1 VKEKKQQPK
10 QEAPRQRKDKF
21 NTEIIVNVHPL
32 EKRVAVLEDNRLVEL
47 FVERKDKQNIVGNI
61 YKGFVK
67 DVLPGMGAAFIEIGL
82 ERTAFLH
89 YSDIVTDFLDIFED
103 EKQRPRL
110 NPKDSSQIGSLLKSG
125 QEIVVQVHKGPIGS
139 KGARLTGQISIPGK
153 YLVLFPNK
161 HKIAISRKI
170 YSQNERSRIRNI
182 LTSLKDPDFGL
193 IVRTEAEGCDE
204 DDFRNEYNAL
214 AKTWKLTE
222 KQIRHA
228 KGPVCV
234 FEENALENYL
244 IRDLFG
250 ENVDR
255 LVIDD
260 KAFAHRIISHLEDFS
275 PELLPNVEIYKEDSP
290 IFDAW
295 GIEKKIETV
304 FHSRIYLPSGG
315 NIRIE
320 QTEALVAIDIN
331 TGSFTG
337 KTHYEETIKK
347 TNVEAAAEAARQI
360 RLRDLSGVIII
371 DFIDMVNEQN
381 KQEVLDTLRKGLKRD
396 RAKNK
401 VYGYTELGLVEV
413 TRKRMRST
421 LIANFSDPCPLCN
434 GSGRVVSKDTMLM
447 RIHRWLNRSDYFV
460 GNRRMRIV
468 VNPELAAHIHTHESY
483 FSAYKGQVDIE
494 TAADMRA
501 DQFKVLLLPG
511 QEDITS
517 RFS

>member
-1 VKEKKQQPK
+1 MK
-10 QEAPRQRKDKF
+10 RDIYR
-21 NTEIIVNVHPL
+21 TEIIVNVHPL

-47 FVERKDKQNIVGNI
+47 FVERKDRQNIVGNI

-89 YSDIVTDFLDIFED
+89 YSDIVTDFLDMFER
-103 EKQRPRL
+103 EKPRTRL
-110 NPKDSSQIGSLLKSG
+110 NPSDSSQIGNLLKSG
-125 QEIVVQVHKGPIGS
+125 QEIVVQIHKGPIGS

-161 HKIAISRKI
+161 NKIAISRKI
-170 YSQNERSRIRNI
+170 YNQNERNRIRNI
-182 LTSLKDPDFGL
+182 LSNLKDPNYGL
-193 IVRTEAEGCDE
+193 IVRTEAEGCEEDE
-204 DDFRNEYNAL
+204 FRNEYNSL
-214 AKTWKLTE
+214 AKTWRLTE
-222 KQIRHA
+222 KQIKHA
-228 KGPVCV
+228 KGPICV

-250 ENVDR
+250 EGVDR

-260 KAFAHRIISHLEDFS
+260 KAFARRIISQLEDIS
-275 PELLPNVEIYKEDSP
+275 PELGKHVEIYKEDSP

-304 FHSRIYLPSGG
+304 FHTRIYLPSGG
-315 NIRIE
+315 NMKIE

-347 TNVEAAAEAARQI
+347 TNLEAAAEAARQI
-360 RLRDLSGVIII
+360 RLRDLSGVIVI
-371 DFIDMVNEQN
+371 DFIDMISDSN
-381 KQEVLDTLRKGLKRD
+381 KQEVLDTLRKGLRRD

-401 VYGYTELGLVEV
+401 VYGFTQLGLVEI

-421 LIANFSDPCPLCN
+421 LIANFSDPCPFCN
-434 GSGRVVSKDTMLM
+434 GSGRVISRDALTM
-447 RIHRWLNRSDYFV
+447 RIHRWLSRAAYFIR
-460 GNRRMRIV
+460 NTRLRIV
-468 VNPELAAHIHTHESY
+468 VHPDLHAHILNHEEY
-483 FSAYKGQVDIE
+483 FVAFKDQIE
-494 TAADMRA
+494 FTAEPDSRI
-501 DQFKVLLLPG
+501 DQFRVFKLPAM
-511 QEDITS
+511 EDITS
-517 RFS
+517 KYS

>member
-1 VKEKKQQPK
+1 M
-10 QEAPRQRKDKF
+10 RKDKF

-89 YSDIVTDFLDIFED
+89 YSDIVLDFLDMFEN
-103 EKQRPRL
+103 ENKQRPRV
-110 NPKDSSQIGSLLKSG
+110 NPKDSSQIGNLLKSG

-170 YSQNERSRIRNI
+170 YNQNERGRIRNI
-182 LTSLKDPDFGL
+182 LNSFKDPNFGL
-193 IVRTEAEGCDE
+193 IVRTEAESCDE
-204 DDFRNEYNAL
+204 DDLRTEYNAL
-214 AKTWKLTE
+214 VKTWKLTD
-222 KQIRHA
+222 KQIKHV

-260 KAFAHRIISHLEDFS
+260 KAFAKSIISHLEDFS
-275 PELLPNVEIYKEDSP
+275 PDLIPNVEIYKEDSP

-295 GIEKKIETV
+295 GIEKKIETI

-315 NIRIE
+315 NIKIE

-347 TNVEAAAEAARQI
+347 TNIEAAAEAARQI

-371 DFIDMVNEQN
+371 DFIDMVSEQN
-381 KQEVLDTLRKGLKRD
+381 KQEVLDTLKKGLRRD

-401 VYGYTELGLVEV
+401 VYNFTELGLVEV

-421 LIANFSDPCPLCN
+421 LIANFSDTCPTCN

-447 RIHRWLNRSDYFV
+447 RINRWLNRSEYFIR
-460 GNRRMRIV
+460 NKKLRIV
-468 VNPELAAHIHTHESY
+468 VHPDLLEHIKKNGEY
-483 FSAYKGQVDIE
+483 FSAYKDQVEAVGDPE
-494 TAADMRA
+494 MRA
-501 DQFKVLLLPG
+501 DQFKVFRLPG
-511 QEDITS
+511 LEDITS
-517 RFS
+517 KFS

>member
-1 VKEKKQQPK
+1 M
-10 QEAPRQRKDKF
+10 RKDKF

-32 EKRVAVLEDNRLVEL
+32 EKRVAVLEDNKLVEL

-89 YSDIVTDFLDIFED
+89 YSDIVLDFLDIFEN
-103 EKQRPRL
+103 EKQRPRF
-110 NPKDSSQIGSLLKSG
+110 NPKDSSQIGNLLKSG
-125 QEIVVQVHKGPIGS
+125 QEIVVQIHKGPIGS

-170 YSQNERSRIRNI
+170 YSQNERNRIRNL
-182 LTSLKDPDFGL
+182 LTSFKDPDFGL

-204 DDFRNEYNAL
+204 DDLRNEYNAL
-214 AKTWKLTE
+214 VKTWKLTD
-222 KQIRHA
+222 KQIKHL
-228 KGPVCV
+228 KGPICV

-250 ENVDR
+250 DNVDR

-260 KAFAHRIISHLEDFS
+260 KAFAKSIIRHLEDFS
-275 PELLPNVEIYKEDSP
+275 PDLIPAVEIYKEDSP

-295 GIEKKIETV
+295 GIEKKIDTI

-315 NIRIE
+315 NIKIE

-371 DFIDMVNEQN
+371 DFIDMVSEPN
-381 KQEVLDTLRKGLKRD
+381 KQEVLETLRKGLKRD

-401 VYGYTELGLVEV
+401 VYNFTELGLVEV

-421 LIANFSDPCPLCN
+421 LIAKFSDACPTCN

-447 RIHRWLNRSDYFV
+447 RIHRWLSRSDYFIR
-460 GNRRMRIV
+460 NKKLRIV
-468 VNPELAAHIHTHESY
+468 VHPELLEHIKANSAY
-483 FSAYKGQVDIE
+483 FSAYKDQTDMQ
-494 TAADMRA
+494 ADPEMRI
-501 DQFKVLLLPG
+501 DQFKVFKLPG
-511 QEDITS
+511 LEDITS
-517 RFS
+517 KFS

>member
-1 VKEKKQQPK
+1 MK
-10 QEAPRQRKDKF
+10 KDKF
-21 NTEIIVNVHPL
+21 TSEIIVNVHPL

-61 YKGFVK
+61 YKGHVK
-67 DVLPGMGAAFIEIGL
+67 DVLPGMGAAFVEIGL
-82 ERTAFLH
+82 ERTAFIH
-89 YSDIVTDFLDIFED
+89 YSDIVQDFLDVFEND
-103 EKQRPRL
+103 KPRPRL
-110 NPKDSSQIGSLLKSG
+110 NPKDSSQIVNLLKAN
-125 QEIVVQVHKGPIGS
+125 QEIVVQVHKGPIGT

-170 YSQNERSRIRNI
+170 YSQNERNRIRKI
-182 LTSLKDPDFGL
+182 LDSFKDPNFGL

-204 DDFRNEYNAL
+204 DDLRNEYNAL

-222 KQIRHA
+222 KQIKFA
-228 KGPVCV
+228 KEPVCV

-250 ENVDR
+250 EHVDR

-260 KAFAHRIISHLEDFS
+260 KAFARKIIAHLEDFS
-275 PELLPNVEIYKEDSP
+275 PELVDNVEIYKEDSP

-295 GIEKKIETV
+295 GIEKKIETI

-315 NIRIE
+315 NIKIE

-337 KTHYEETIKK
+337 KTHYEETIKR

-371 DFIDMVNEQN
+371 DFIDMVSENN
-381 KQEVLDTLRKGLKRD
+381 KQEVLDTLRAGLRRD

-401 VYGYTELGLVEV
+401 VYSFTDLGLVEI

-421 LIANFSDPCPLCN
+421 LISNFSDPCPACN
-434 GSGRVVSKDTMLM
+434 GSGRIMSRDAMTM
-447 RIHRWLNRSDYFV
+447 RIYRWLNRSEYFV
-460 GNRRMRIV
+460 KNSKLRIMVHPDLLSHIKSNDEYFTAYKDQIEAVGDPEMRI
-468 VNPELAAHIHTHESY
+468 
-483 FSAYKGQVDIE
+483 
-494 TAADMRA
+494 
-501 DQFKVLLLPG
+501 DQFKVFKLPSL
-511 QEDITS
+511 EDITS
-517 RFS
+517 KFS

>member
-1 VKEKKQQPK
+1 MK
-10 QEAPRQRKDKF
+10 KDKF
-21 NTEIIVNVHPL
+21 HTEIVVNVHPM
-32 EKRVAVLEDNRLVEL
+32 EKRVAVLEDSKLVEL
-47 FVERKDKQNIVGNI
+47 FVERKDKQNVVGNI
-61 YKGFVK
+61 YKGIVK

-89 YSDIVTDFLDIFED
+89 YSDIVLDFLDIFESD
-103 EKQRPRL
+103 NKQRPRL
-110 NPKDSSQIGSLLKSG
+110 NPKDSSQIGNLLKSG
-125 QEIVVQVHKGPIGS
+125 QEIVVQVHKGPLGS

-161 HKIAISRKI
+161 NKIAISRKI
-170 YSQNERSRIRNI
+170 YSQGERGRIRNI
-182 LTSLKDPDFGL
+182 LSSFKDQNFGL
-193 IVRTEAEGCDE
+193 IVRTEAEGCEEDE
-204 DDFRNEYNAL
+204 LRAKYKAL
-214 AKTWKLTE
+214 TKTWKLID
-222 KQIRHA
+222 KQIKHL

-255 LVIDD
+255 LIIDN
-260 KAFAHRIISHLEDFS
+260 KAFAKNIIRHLEDFS
-275 PELLPNVEIYKEDSP
+275 PELIPAVEFYKEDSP

-295 GIEKKIETV
+295 GIEKKIDSV

-315 NIRIE
+315 NIKIE

-337 KTHYEETIKK
+337 KTNYEETIKK
-347 TNVEAAAEAARQI
+347 TNIEAAAESARQI

-381 KQEVLDTLRKGLKRD
+381 KQEVLDTLRKGLRRD

-401 VYGYTELGLVEV
+401 VYNFTELGLVEV

-421 LIANFSDPCPLCN
+421 LIANFSVNCPTCH
-434 GSGRVVSKDTMLM
+434 GTGRVISNDTLLM
-447 RIHRWLNRSDYFV
+447 RIHRWLSRADYFIKNTRLRLKV
-460 GNRRMRIV
+460 H
-468 VNPELAAHIHTHESY
+468 PELAEHIDKNSGVLN
-483 FSAYKGQVDIE
+483 AYKDQIDIQ
-494 TAADMRA
+494 ADPEIRLE
-501 DQFKVLLLPG
+501 QFRFFKLPG
-511 QEDITS
+511 GEDITS
-517 RFS
+517 KFN